1 MLVNEIS
8 GWWFGTCFFPIQL
21 RIIIPFDELHHFSEG
36 VGWNHQPD
44 QKKGGA
50 PQTKQIKNESQCEQN
65 RDEKTTS
72 SFNRCVWTIRV
83 RKKQCPCP
91 SFPVPI
97 EFVAPFPQWL
107 LWPKPM
113 NSIQVT
119 CHRPFYP
126 KPIEVY
132 QFSHLRNIQKILE
145 KTVEMMEKT
154 VGFWWFLYIFD
165 DQNPRG
171 IHGIFV
177 GHLHEE
183 SPRII
188 LFPWHRQP
196 GVWLVVNYPQ
206 YTYKYIYIHLWNI
219 IVPGNETHTIQYHHS
234 TAHIYR
240 RCSHYH

>member
-1 MLVNEIS
+1 MCVNNTRPKEAMSVSQFSSAYWICGTIS
-8 GWWFGTCFFPIQL
+8 PMTTVTKTY
-21 RIIIPFDELHHFSEG
+21 ELHPG
-36 VGWNHQPD
+36 DLP
-44 QKKGGA
+44 
-50 PQTKQIKNESQCEQN
+50 
-65 RDEKTTS
+65 S
-72 SFNRCVWTIRV
+72 S
-83 RKKQCPCP
+83 
-91 SFPVPI
+91 S
-97 EFVAPFPQWL
+97 
-107 LWPKPM
+107 
-113 NSIQVT
+113 
-119 CHRPFYP
+119 FYP

-219 IVPGNETHTIQYHHS
+219 IVTGNETHTIQYHHS